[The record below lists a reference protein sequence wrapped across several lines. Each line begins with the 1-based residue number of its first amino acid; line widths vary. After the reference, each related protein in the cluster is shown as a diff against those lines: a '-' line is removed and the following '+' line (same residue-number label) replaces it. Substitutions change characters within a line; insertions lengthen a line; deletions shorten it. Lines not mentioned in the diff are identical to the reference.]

1 VSAGLTVKAADSAAD
16 RKEFIEF
23 PYRLHQGHPYWIPPL
38 RSDVAHL
45 LDPANPFFAHAEAQL
60 FLARDASGTVVG
72 RIAAVKNDA
81 HTDRHHDGV
90 GFFGFFESEKDPAVA
105 KALFDTARDWLKA
118 KGFTTMRGPMSPSI
132 NDEIGFLVD
141 GFELAPV
148 VMMPY
153 TPAYYAELAEGYG
166 LTKAKDVYAYRHD
179 KTELSLDRVSRLAE
193 TLAKRNNI
201 VVRSLD
207 MKQFT
212 SEVDKIKYL
221 YNAAWEAN
229 WGAVQIT
236 DEELADVAKQLK
248 PVVMPDLVQFAE
260 VDGQTA
266 GFALALPD
274 LNVALKHMGGRL
286 FPLGFVKLLWYQR
299 KIPGLRVWALG
310 VHPQYRRAGVAELMY
325 LRIVKN
331 GLARGMVYGES
342 GWILEDNFLMRQAIE
357 KLGGRRYKTYRVY
370 DKAIGS

>member
-1 VSAGLTVKAADSAAD
+1 MSPAITVTPADSAAD
-16 RKEFIEF
+16 RKAFIEL
-23 PYRLHQGHPYWIPPL
+23 PYRLHKGHPYWVPPL

-45 LDPANPFFAHAEAQL
+45 LDPANPFFAHASAQM
-60 FLARDASGTVVG
+60 FLARNGTGAVVG
-72 RIAAVKNDA
+72 RIVAVKNDA

-90 GFFGFFESEKDPAVA
+90 GFFGFFEAERDPTVA
-105 KALFDTARDWLKA
+105 NALFDTARDWLKA
-118 KGFTTMRGPMSPSI
+118 KGFTVMRGPMSPSI

-141 GFELAPV
+141 GFDLPPV

-153 TPAYYAELAEGYG
+153 TPQYYSELAEGYG
-166 LTKAKDVYAYRHD
+166 FTKAKDVYAYRHD
-179 KTELSLDRVSRLAE
+179 KAALSLDRVARLAE

-201 VVRSLD
+201 VVWPLA
-207 MKQFT
+207 MKRFQA
-212 SEVDKIKYL
+212 EVDKVKYI
-221 YNAAWEAN
+221 YNVAWEAN

-248 PVVMPDLVQFAE
+248 PVVMPDIVQFAE
-260 VDGQTA
+260 VNGETA

-274 LNVALKHMGGRL
+274 LNVALKHMGGSL
-286 FPLGFVKLLWYQR
+286 FPLGWAKLLWHTR
-299 KIPGLRVWALG
+299 KVPGLRVWALG
-310 VHPQYRRAGVAELMY
+310 VHPKFRRAGVAELMY
-325 LRIVKN
+325 LGIVKN

-357 KLGGRRYKTYRVY
+357 KMGGQRYKTYRVY